1 MSRIFHAA
9 AMITLT
15 CAAAAAALGGALKE
29 AWTASAMGANS
40 QRYRP
45 EAHYMR
51 GPGPKWFE
59 KHARASTRDF
69 ERL

>member
-1 MSRIFHAA
+1 MSPILRAT
-9 AMITLT
+9 AMIVST
-15 CAAAAAALGGALKE
+15 CAAAAGALKE
-29 AWTASAMGANS
+29 AWAASAMRGTS
-40 QRYRP
+40 RRYRP

-59 KHARASTRDF
+59 KHARFSTRNF

>member
-1 MSRIFHAA
+1 MARILRAA
-9 AMITLT
+9 AIIIST
-15 CAAAAAALGGALKE
+15 CAAAAGVLAGALKE
-29 AWTASAMGANS
+29 AWTASAMGTNAR
-40 QRYRP
+40 RYRP

-59 KHARASTRDF
+59 KHARVSTRDF